1 MAAFEQRELSG
12 TLFRNDYKKSSNQPD
27 YRGTSK
33 VDGIEY
39 EMSAWVK
46 KAKNG
51 NDFFSIAFQV
61 KEDREANS
69 SSAAPKSIST
79 PPMQKTSTTTAPARG
94 SYPEP
99 SDFDDDIPFS

>member
-1 MAAFEQRELSG
+1 MAFEQRELSG
-12 TLFRNDYKKSSNQPD
+12 TLFRNDYKKSPNQPD

-33 VDGIEY
+33 VGGIEY

-51 NDFFSIAFQV
+51 NDFFSIAFQE
-61 KEDREANS
+61 KDERE
-69 SSAAPKSIST
+69 SSAPAPKSIST
-79 PPMQKTSTTTAPARG
+79 PPMQKTTTTTAPPRG

-99 SDFDDDIPFS
+99 PDFDEDIPF

>member
-1 MAAFEQRELSG
+1 MAVFEQRELSG

-27 YRGTSK
+27 YRGTCK
-33 VDGIEY
+33 IEDVEY

-51 NDFFSIAFQV
+51 NDFFSIAYQV
-61 KEDREANS
+61 KEDKNS
-69 SSAAPKSIST
+69 SSAAPKSIAT
-79 PPMQKTSTTTAPARG
+79 PTIDAYAQTPSRG

-99 SDFDDDIPFS
+99 SDGFDEDIPF

>member
-1 MAAFEQRELSG
+1 MAFEQRELSG
-12 TLFRNDYKKSSNQPD
+12 TLFRNDYKKSPNQPD

-33 VDGIEY
+33 VGGIEY

-51 NDFFSIAFQV
+51 NDFFSIAFQE
-61 KEDREANS
+61 KDGRE
-69 SSAAPKSIST
+69 SSASAPKTLSPT
-79 PPMQKTSTTTAPARG
+79 LQKTTTTTAPPRG

-99 SDFDDDIPFS
+99 PDFDDDIPF